1 MQQGAQYQ
9 EEPPATLSPPGA
21 HFQNRN
27 GAKGP
32 EYQFERENTHPTAAD
47 AIFRSLFSALV
58 SSSLLFMPQRGRDGC
73 CVARLQLQ
81 EVAPFSKVIPETGG
95 RECWQSSTVK
105 SLPQLFFFLHDSK
118 LSYQQKACWLPMSWS
133 ERDFFSPLPIHD
145 ETKYHEEISTFQW
158 AYFKRNTE
166 IIVTLIP

>member
-1 MQQGAQYQ
+1 MQQEAQYQ
-9 EEPPATLSPPGA
+9 EEPPAPLSPPGA

-105 SLPQLFFFLHDSK
+105 SLPQLFFFFVTVSSVTNRKHAGYQCHDLK
-118 LSYQQKACWLPMSWS
+118 GT
-133 ERDFFSPLPIHD
+133 FSLLCPSTMKQSTMKRFPPSSGPIL
-145 ETKYHEEISTFQW
+145 KGIL
-158 AYFKRNTE
+158 K
-166 IIVTLIP
+166 